1 MEKVY
6 KWWGNR
12 LNIYEIKCTDD
23 DGIVTT
29 MSVDSDM
36 NDVEDL
42 EFVLERLFKFFIKTG
57 AVLPEELEDYF
68 EDL

>member
-1 MEKVY
+1 M
-6 KWWGNR
+6 
-12 LNIYEIKCTDD
+12 NIYEIKCTDD

-29 MSVDSDM
+29 MTVDSDM

-57 AVLPEELEDYF
+57 AVMPEEVEDHF
-68 EDL
+68 ADL

>member
-1 MEKVY
+1 M
-6 KWWGNR
+6 
-12 LNIYEIKCTDD
+12 NIYEIKCTDD

-36 NDVEDL
+36 KDVEEL